1 MRYIPAV
8 AALIFLCL
16 SASAVERVYVAVD
29 TVTETVTFPVDS
41 AALSVTFEARVAV
54 GRKPWRFT
62 GNRWCVAVEPKD
74 VYADMLLCEPSVTIS
89 VIVGDSVVAR
99 RGFTEGFNAAEGS
112 YNSVAVTLGRD
123 STLTVRGGG
132 NVMSLLVDG
141 VKAGGALDS
150 DCRLESDRPMKVA
163 VAVTETVDDPAR
175 ALYTGLTPELIGA
188 RLLTSTDPVEGI
200 WEFLDREN
208 DPVRARP
215 GGRYCV
221 ALLADGSGGY
231 DIIYMGGAEVNRDA
245 WKPGMLKGHLSPTP
259 FVGQYDL
266 MWVDA
271 MMKPIENDISATI
284 EEALMTLGF
293 PLLKSRMRFSRRLG
307 DN

>member
-1 MRYIPAV
+1 MRFFSAV
-8 AALIFLCL
+8 VAMVFLWL
-16 SASAVERVYVAVD
+16 SASAGERVYVAVD
-29 TVTETVTFPVDS
+29 TVAESITFPVDS
-41 AALSVTFEARVAV
+41 AALSVTVEARVAV

-62 GNRWCVAVEPKD
+62 GSRWTVSVEPKD
-74 VYADMLLCEPSVTIS
+74 VYADMLLSEPSVTVS

-99 RGFTEGFNAAEGS
+99 RDFTEGFNAAEGS

-132 NVMSLLVDG
+132 GAMSLLFDG
-141 VKAGGALDS
+141 VNVGGALDS

-175 ALYTGLTPELIGA
+175 SLYTGLTPELITA
-188 RLLTSTDPVEGI
+188 RLQTSTDPVEGI

-215 GGRYCV
+215 GGRYRV
-221 ALLADGSGGY
+221 ALIATAPGTY
-231 DIIYMGGAEVNRDA
+231 DIIYLSGAEVNRDA
-245 WKPGMLKGHLSPTP
+245 WKPGMLKGRLSATP

-271 MMKPIENDISATI
+271 MMKPIENDISATV

-293 PLLKSRMRFSRRLG
+293 PLLKSRLRFSRRPA